1 MKIIKYILTNS
12 EPIKIINKQRG
23 GENQLETLRY
33 ITGSAIRGI
42 VINLLSDKF
51 NDYKSKI
58 LSDSVRF
65 FNAYPVA
72 KNKIAIPSPKIY
84 YAVRTNPNQIFSIFS
99 DKVPEGA
106 KRADMGDFCIL
117 NGKEA
122 EIIKVKL
129 GENMSNNIGKKEVF
143 RSQNISAN
151 QEFGGYIII
160 DNDDELADE
169 ILEIIKDCDVSVGSG
184 TSKGYGKCRITA
196 EYTDIMP
203 YSEYRADSFQD
214 TVTMLC
220 ISDVTM
226 LNTEGEPCGI
236 DTDYIADFIGMKSC
250 DVIESS
256 TTTFKSFGRNRKWE
270 CDIPSVTMYEKGSV
284 FRLKF
289 DKEISDVNRLYELQN
304 KGIGIRRG
312 EGFGQ
317 IVFTDALFED
327 GLFEDG
333 EKKESKEPII
343 TVEETEGYK
352 EDEDVKKA
360 IKVKLTKMIL
370 EDNIEKYILENNN
383 NGFDR
388 LSKSQLGVILSILSM
403 FKNNPDNAIAR
414 LKNFFDNKG
423 KRTSTISKKYE
434 NIKKYISNLFDRSIK
449 DILEINNN
457 AEIDID
463 ISNDSVEMKMIKLDL
478 LEKQI
483 RFYLRKEGAK

>member
-1 MKIIKYILTNS
+1 MKIIKYILKNS

-23 GENQLETLRY
+23 SENQLETLRY
-33 ITGSAIRGI
+33 ITGSAIRGT
-42 VINLLSDKF
+42 VINLLGDKF

-72 KNKIAIPSPKIY
+72 GNKIAIPSPKIY

-122 EIIKVKL
+122 EIIKVEL

-151 QEFGGYIII
+151 QEFSGYIVI
-160 DNDDELADE
+160 DNDDELANE
-169 ILEIIKDCDVSVGSG
+169 ILEIIKDCDISVGSG

-196 EYTDIMP
+196 EYSDIMP
-203 YSEYRADSFQD
+203 YSEYRADSFKD

-317 IVFTDALFED
+317 IVFTD
-327 GLFEDG
+327 GLFEEG
-333 EKKESKEPII
+333 EKNEYKAPII
-343 TVEETEGYK
+343 TEGEAESHK

-370 EDNIEKYILENNN
+370 EDNIEKYILENDN

-403 FKNNPDNAIAR
+403 FKNNPDNAIVR

-434 NIKKYISNLFDRSIK
+434 SIKEYISNLFIRSIK
-449 DILEINNN
+449 DILKINKD